1 MLMAARGASVLLT
14 DVSSCKDQLRE
25 AVKGIKEAGGIGRI
39 DITVA
44 SRWQSSALTLHPPCS

>member
-39 DITVA
+39 DTVA